1 MEEVDAV
8 LRERLKLLDDYTSK
22 LQELSAC
29 SFEEHQENF
38 LIHRATERLLH
49 PAVEACLDIGN
60 HIIASEGFRAPQDNQ
75 DVFRVLAEEGVVPAA
90 LEARLMDMVRFRNLI
105 VHDDARIDPTIVYGI
120 LQRRLGDFDD
130 LAQAIA
136 RYGEES

>member
-1 MEEVDAV
+1 
-8 LRERLKLLDDYTSK
+8 

-90 LEARLMDMVRFRNLI
+90 LEARLMDMARFRNLI